1 MCCCSQLHVRPGIDQ
16 QLLPADM
23 ALTVPTF
30 AARQIVQW
38 SVRVVASCSNRLSY
52 KAMVSYASRVLR
64 VWFKNDCAV
73 LLLVRSS
80 LSAYN
85 LDMLKV

>member
-1 MCCCSQLHVRPGIDQ
+1 MRPGIDQ

-23 ALTVPTF
+23 ALTV

>member
-23 ALTVPTF
+23 ALTV

-64 VWFKNDCAV
+64 VWFENECAV

-85 LDMLKV
+85 LEMLKV